1 MAAVTKIGPSTPIQ
15 RRHAGDQPRFGSPT
29 HRVAH
34 TQHAR
39 IKKNPPASA
48 TTGSQADFFS
58 SAAAAAVFLA
68 ARYLCSR
75 ATSRPERGHP
85 GALGA
90 SPLLPRS
97 LARRLSHSRAPWD
110 VLRLASCSHSRTAA
124 GGVPAQPASLAHA
137 HCGGGS
143 PDALAPAY
151 LQPRSPDDL
160 QQATSRAIFSVST
173 WTRST
178 GRKP

>member
-39 IKKNPPASA
+39 IKKI
-48 TTGSQADFFS
+48 
-58 SAAAAAVFLA
+58 
-68 ARYLCSR
+68 
-75 ATSRPERGHP
+75 
-85 GALGA
+85 
-90 SPLLPRS
+90 PLLQQRRDPRRIS
-97 LARRLSHSRAPWD
+97 SPPPPPPPSSSRLAIFVVARLRGPREGIQAPWGRPPFFLE
-110 VLRLASCSHSRTAA
+110 VLPVACPTAVRHGMFPGLPAARTAA

-160 QQATSRAIFSVST
+160 QQATSRAIFSVCT